1 MTRLF
6 AAVLLLLYTALPN
19 NAFGRRLY
27 VIVASSSINAARI
40 TVDVMDAKVSII
52 DDGSKRNIIHPAF
65 SKERSILPYAKRY
78 KQYNGKKQ
86 QQQQQGGDDH
96 RSDKRRVM
104 PWLSVTILIFI
115 LIFFRSFA
123 APFFDPL
130 VR

>member
-1 MTRLF
+1 M
-6 AAVLLLLYTALPN
+6 
-19 NAFGRRLY
+19 
-27 VIVASSSINAARI
+27 
-40 TVDVMDAKVSII
+40 DVDAKVSII

>member
-1 MTRLF
+1 M
-6 AAVLLLLYTALPN
+6 
-19 NAFGRRLY
+19 
-27 VIVASSSINAARI
+27 
-40 TVDVMDAKVSII
+40 DVDAKVSII
-52 DDGSKRNIIHPAF
+52 DDGSSKRNIHPAF
-65 SKERSILPYAKRY
+65 SKERSILPYAKRD
-78 KQYNGKKQ
+78 KQYNGKKQQ